1 MTLEE
6 TVNWLKDRAEI
17 SDMLFT
23 FARVLDERDWDA
35 YTAMYAPGGRLQLPW
50 GEPLEKETIGT
61 DAAAHLSHFHATQH
75 ISSNHEITIDGD
87 RARSRSYVQALHV
100 AEEGSRENHWTIGGR
115 YDCDHVRT
123 GEGWKFELVRLTS
136 IWQLHDAPTWSE

>member
-17 SDMLFT
+17 SDMLFA

-50 GEPLEKETIGT
+50 GEPLPKETIGT
-61 DAAAHLSHFHATQH
+61 DAAAHLGHFHATQH
-75 ISSNHEITIDGD
+75 ISANHEIAITAIARR
-87 RARSRSYVQALHV
+87 RAPTYRLCTSPRKA
-100 AEEGSRENHWTIGGR
+100 ARENHWTIGGR

-123 GEGWKFELVRLTS
+123 AEGWKFELVRLTS
-136 IWQLHDAPTWSE
+136 IWQLHDAPNWSE